1 MIRLVALLFAMSMAF
16 AIPQPCAHAGE
27 AAGAMDHAMAM
38 PSGHGD
44 HSQHDMASHA
54 DKTAAPDMPD
64 CPSGCDGGPDCQGCT
79 MMTSAVLPLAGEA
92 LSSPDGVPGTMP
104 DIFGKD
110 ADCLTDGPPPRTGR
124 I

>member
-27 AAGAMDHAMAM
+27 GAGAMDHAMAM
-38 PSGHGD
+38 PSGHGE
-44 HSQHDMASHA
+44 HAGHDMAGHSGQMP
-54 DKTAAPDMPD
+54 TPDMPD

-79 MMTSAVLPLAGEA
+79 MLASAVLPLTGEPRPFHGSGHEKA
-92 LSSPDGVPGTMP
+92 MDT
-104 DIFGKD
+104 FGKD
-110 ADCLTDGPPPRTGR
+110 AMSLQDGPPPRTGR